1 MRQAA
6 AQFDY
11 DPLIVEWL
19 LVAGGLAQG
28 LAAIPVTY
36 WANRIHR
43 ISWLGSLLMLQAL
56 AGVAVIIP
64 IVTNNNDQ
72 NQSITAP
79 VVSNLCTERTIELLA
94 DEPTYADTTL
104 AMMFVLQV
112 FVGCGR
118 VAFYA
123 LGLSYV
129 ADNVRDQ
136 HSPALIGAVL
146 AGSLWGSQFGTALG
160 FLVAATPLGWWLGW
174 SVLAPVL
181 FVLALLVSL
190 FPRRLIKS
198 MVRQATDNIVHE
210 ASSSQ
215 MSLAGLG
222 EQQHRTLTPPPLLAD
237 ISFKRSMHRVLKNRV
252 LMCNVLA
259 ATFVA
264 TATVNY
270 AAHETDYLRAR
281 FLVPTPDD
289 DTLMWSWPSRLWTVL
304 VRPLSVAVAVLLAG
318 LIIAKARPTA
328 RRLAGWSAVTGCVA
342 IALFV
347 GYVFIDCGR
356 SPVAGGYAD
365 RLTRPYCSRG
375 CLCDEDVAFTPV
387 CPANS
392 AQTYFS
398 PCHAGCAEVA
408 EVNALRLYVNCT
420 CGPTT
425 DEMLLEADGV
435 ATEGACGA
443 DECQPLW
450 IVYQALTVLG
460 AAVVA
465 SAWMGRVMV
474 SLRCVLRQDRAL
486 ALAVELTLVG
496 LVAFGPGHAGYQAIA
511 NITCEYWSHG
521 GDREPAVCQLHAGQ
535 SFANALNIV
544 SAVLMLI
551 AVFFDVLVWA
561 FAGDVELFDEGEAEG
576 EYRMVAMRTM
586 AAETDG
592 GCLVL
597 VHFKIIISMSFHQNP
612 RNPSFPLRI
621 QRTTVMA
628 SRPPTMPTS
637 FGSNSTAHRR
647 RPLPDQH
654 HPYRSACDCHNFS
667 NGRPQPL
674 PAAPPL
680 RRHPPPSPTRVS
692 IAAVPIMRTK

>member
-1 MRQAA
+1 MFIHSECFCVMIFTDSLDCGITAIRCCNSHACQKLGTTRNFVVTLALIGLLQSAVERYFRLSVRQAA

-11 DPLIVEWL
+11 DPLVVEWL

-28 LAAIPVTY
+28 VVAIPVAY

-43 ISWLGSLLMLQAL
+43 ISWLGTLLMLQAL
-56 AGVAVIIP
+56 ACLAVIIP

-79 VVSNLCTERTIELLA
+79 VISNLCTERTIEQLA

-104 AMMFVLQV
+104 AMMFVLQL

-129 ADNVRDQ
+129 DDNVRDQ

-146 AGSLWGSQFGTALG
+146 AGSLWGPQIGTALG

-174 SVLAPVL
+174 SVLAPLL
-181 FVLALLVSL
+181 FVVALIGSL

-215 MSLAGLG
+215 MSLDGLG
-222 EQQHRTLTPPPLLAD
+222 ERQQQQQHRTLTPPPLLAD

-270 AAHETDYLRAR
+270 AAHETEYLRAR
-281 FLVPTPDD
+281 FLVPTHDD
-289 DTLMWSWPSRLWTVL
+289 DTLILSWPSRLWTVL
-304 VRPLSVAVAVLLAG
+304 VRPLTVAVTVLLAG

-328 RRLAGWSAVTGCVA
+328 RRLAGWSAFTGCVA

-356 SPVAGGYAD
+356 SPVAGGYSD
-365 RLTRPYCSRG
+365 RLTRPYCSRS
-375 CLCDEDVAFTPV
+375 CLCDEDIAFQPV
-387 CPANS
+387 CPADS
-392 AQTYFS
+392 SLTYFS
-398 PCHAGCAEVA
+398 PCHAGCSEVA
-408 EVNALRLYVNCT
+408 EVNALRLYMNCT
-420 CGPTT
+420 CGTEV
-425 DEMLLEADGV
+425 DEVLLDSDGV

-450 IVYQALTVLG
+450 IVYQALTVFG

-474 SLRCVLRQDRAL
+474 SLRSVLRQDRAL
-486 ALAVELTLVG
+486 ALALELMLVG

-511 NITCEYWSHG
+511 NITCEYWSHQPG
-521 GDREPAVCQLHAGQ
+521 ATAEDVAAVCQLHAGR

-544 SAVLMLI
+544 SALLMLI

-561 FAGDVELFDEGEAEG
+561 FAGDVELFGDEEADREYRIVPMRVLATATARENQDG
-576 EYRMVAMRTM
+576 EYFV
-586 AAETDG
+586 E
-592 GCLVL
+592 
-597 VHFKIIISMSFHQNP
+597 K
-612 RNPSFPLRI
+612 
-621 QRTTVMA
+621 
-628 SRPPTMPTS
+628 
-637 FGSNSTAHRR
+637 
-647 RPLPDQH
+647 
-654 HPYRSACDCHNFS
+654 
-667 NGRPQPL
+667 
-674 PAAPPL
+674 
-680 RRHPPPSPTRVS
+680 
-692 IAAVPIMRTK
+692 